1 MKNLQKVFSLLF
13 FLIWI
18 DYFTCSNSSSN
29 ILLRKKRILTTS
41 ILEVIGHL
49 SSSLGIIDSLSNKLQ
64 SNRDTQ
70 IIFET
75 LESISNELKSTFCV
89 SLDNRLQD
97 NLIRI
102 DNLLSSFKEYANHYD
117 KYTIENNLK
126 DICYHEVQG
135 IKNIYSNLKHI
146 LGNDQIIKYFR
157 ACYTYKSE
165 DVDRWSKSIEKMSS
179 LFVVL
184 VVGCE
189 QVFEYKTS
197 FNLNLFLS
205 EVKAIIIYYRDQG
218 FDSIEI
224 LIF

>member
-1 MKNLQKVFSLLF
+1 M
-13 FLIWI
+13 
-18 DYFTCSNSSSN
+18 
-29 ILLRKKRILTTS
+29 
-41 ILEVIGHL
+41 
-49 SSSLGIIDSLSNKLQ
+49 
-64 SNRDTQ
+64 
-70 IIFET
+70 
-75 LESISNELKSTFCV
+75 KSTFCV

-126 DICYHEVQG
+126 YICYHEVQG

-146 LGNDQIIKYFR
+146 QGNDQIVKYFR

-165 DVDRWSKSIEKMSS
+165 DVNRWSKRIEKMSS

-184 VVGCE
+184 VVHCE

-197 FNLNLFLS
+197 FNLNLF
-205 EVKAIIIYYRDQG
+205 
-218 FDSIEI
+218 
-224 LIF
+224 